1 MLNGNFEYTFTER
14 KRKLPKGDVRTYVA
28 STAPFTLSFWLRDP
42 SDLSP
47 PSEGV
52 ALDLPVATVDGEL
65 VTGRID
71 LTLQVNEDNVH
82 SLLPLSG
89 PRGGVGKEEVA
100 QAVKGDVQAALSL
113 GLQGKTFGD
122 LRGNAEGIRVDLR
135 NKFAASVRRY
145 GLWLRDLNVTW
156 GLTIEEQEKIKEQRH
171 QSIIRDI
178 ERERELNELGGVQQ
192 PDDGAEPVPPATYT
206 STSTPIPTST
216 EDLRGRPPNDSD
228 KLSSAKSSSNF
239 SRDDEEI
246 WFSYLKDHGFENPRL
261 SSVFLDQKEAT
272 DILANKGPR
281 EYRFAVRTHDPTNYS
296 PTKYSQEYLEDR
308 KGHITIRYSVPTGAR
323 TEWQKLFGPE
333 PARKPDFYAYGW
345 KDGKGKI
352 DDYVIIDIRT
362 LRQLHKRGKLSQYE
376 KDHKEFWG
384 DSTFVYLPIR
394 YLNNFTNGR
403 LVSFHSPNHPSLFSP
418 SPGVKPRRKTGFGRQ
433 PTPREAIGIGIAAVL
448 VAVVIVW
455 FPMIGSNNGPP
466 QDRSALAV
474 APPPTSEPTRTPTA
488 TARAITWA
496 LAVQNTPTATH
507 SPTPAPTDTPTPTNT
522 PVPTDTPTPTP
533 TNTPVPTATPTS
545 TFTPTPTATHTPTPT
560 ATSTPVPTPTHT
572 PTPVP
577 TATLT
582 PTPVPTPT
590 ATPTPVPTA
599 PPTPSPTPTSTIVPT
614 ATSTPVPTATSTPA
628 PTATSTP
635 TPTPT
640 PEAFQRG
647 RIAFD
652 SNRDGNGNIY
662 VVNADGTGLYRVT
675 SHPEWDLS
683 PAWSPD
689 GRRIAFE
696 SYRDQNW
703 EIYVINAN
711 GSGVTRL
718 TNHDEGDHAPAWSPD
733 GRRIA
738 FESYRA
744 GDGNKEIYVMNAD
757 GGGVTRLTNNLAW
770 DGSPT
775 WSPDGS
781 RIAFESKRDGNSEIY
796 VMYSDG
802 TGLTRITNDPAWDE
816 SPTWSLDGSRIA
828 FHTDRDGNKE
838 VYVMN
843 ADGAGA
849 TRLTDRPE
857 TDSAPAWS
865 FDGWGIAFES
875 ETADGG
881 WDIYVMGRDGS
892 SPIRLIVGDS
902 NDKNPSW
909 TSPPP

>member
-1 MLNGNFEYTFTER
+1 MDETKHNHEILWEVEPEGAGPFNGGSLTVWPHQIGVVMRDGKVVDIFSEG
-14 KRKLPKGDVRTYVA
+14 KKKLPWRGEVRAYVA
-28 STAPFTLSFWLRDP
+28 STAPFDLKFNLKDP
-42 SDLSP
+42 FGASHRG
-47 PSEGV
+47 EGA
-52 ALDLPVATVDGEL
+52 ALDQFVLTKDREV
-65 VTGRID
+65 VTG
-71 LTLQVNEDNVH
+71 
-82 SLLPLSG
+82 S
-89 PRGGVGKEEVA
+89 
-100 QAVKGDVQAALSL
+100 
-113 GLQGKTFGD
+113 
-122 LRGNAEGIRVDLR
+122 VDLR
-135 NKFAASVRRY
+135 LRVVPENVEHLFKLRGSGRSGVTQRDVSDRIKTELQAKVLALDISKFTAKQLLGSEELFRNMYESVEVEMNSSIRFY
-145 GLWLRDLNVTW
+145 GLRLDNFYPHWGVTHEDLKKIKQQAQELGEIAAPDVPH
-156 GLTIEEQEKIKEQRH
+156 TIEEGGGTVEKPSDGIGGGWEEIGYSIKNGKKSMQNVPDWVRKQIPEYTRRFNTNDRLSH
-171 QSIIRDI
+171 RMSYYLDGKITYRISFLRVHRGADVRI
-178 ERERELNELGGVQQ
+178 YRNLREKSSGNFSPAENETS
-192 PDDGAEPVPPATYT
+192 PEVPPDAPAHRR
-206 STSTPIPTST
+206 S
-216 EDLRGRPPNDSD
+216 E
-228 KLSSAKSSSNF
+228 
-239 SRDDEEI
+239 
-246 WFSYLKDHGFENPRL
+246 
-261 SSVFLDQKEAT
+261 
-272 DILANKGPR
+272 
-281 EYRFAVRTHDPTNYS
+281 
-296 PTKYSQEYLEDR
+296 TKR
-308 KGHITIRYSVPTGAR
+308 RVA
-323 TEWQKLFGPE
+323 FG
-333 PARKPDFYAYGW
+333 
-345 KDGKGKI
+345 
-352 DDYVIIDIRT
+352 V
-362 LRQLHKRGKLSQYE
+362 
-376 KDHKEFWG
+376 
-384 DSTFVYLPIR
+384 
-394 YLNNFTNGR
+394 
-403 LVSFHSPNHPSLFSP
+403 
-418 SPGVKPRRKTGFGRQ
+418 
-433 PTPREAIGIGIAAVL
+433 GIAAAL
-448 VAVVIVW
+448 VAIGIVW
-455 FPMIGSNNGPP
+455 FPIIGSDDVPS
-466 QDRSALAV
+466 QDRPTLV
-474 APPPTSEPTRTPTA
+474 AAAPPTSEPTRTPLPPTA
-488 TARAITWA
+488 TARATTWA
-496 LAVQNTPTATH
+496 LAVPNTPTATH

-545 TFTPTPTATHTPTPT
+545 TFTPTPTATHTLTPTPT
-560 ATSTPVPTPTHT
+560 ATHT

-577 TATLT
+577 TPTAT

-599 PPTPSPTPTSTIVPT
+599 TPTPSPTPTSTLVPT
-614 ATSTPVPTATSTPA
+614 ATSTPVPTATSTPV

-647 RIAFD
+647 RIVFD

-662 VVNADGTGLYRVT
+662 VVNADGTGLHRVT

-703 EIYVINAN
+703 EIYVVNAN